1 MPTRLIR
8 DGILTSE
15 RINMLSPNA
24 ELFYRRLMSVADDH
38 GRFSGNLTLLRASC
52 YPLKLDSVKEDS
64 IKKHL
69 AECVD
74 AGLIVPYTV
83 AAKPYIVMVDFG
95 QRIQAKS
102 KFPEPPSG
110 FQDSTVDHGEAPEKT
125 ALDGGVVVVEKEQ
138 VGAPPA
144 APPPADPDAKGDKRA
159 SRLPDDWTLP
169 AEWATWARQERP
181 DLNPVDTA
189 ARFADHWHAKPGKDG
204 RKLDWLATWRN
215 WVRNERARPATA
227 PSPPSAVP
235 RGKPAGPSETPLE
248 NAIAFARQ
256 RFSIGAIDETERD
269 RLIAQATAKHR
280 GSPEIR
286 A

>member
-8 DGILTSE
+8 DGILTSD
-15 RINMLSPNA
+15 RINALSPHA

-83 AAKPYIVMVDFG
+83 SGKPFILMVDFG
-95 QRIQAKS
+95 QRIQSKS
-102 KFPEPPSG
+102 KFPEPPCD
-110 FQDSTVDHGEAPEKT
+110 FQEATGNHGESPEET
-125 ALDGGVVVVEKEQ
+125 ALVVVGCVVEDEGVIPRKRGKQPKTDMPANFGISEA
-138 VGAPPA
+138 VRAWAAEKGHNRLELHLESFKAKVAAHGYTYANWDSAFMEAIRGDWAKLPA
-144 APPPADPDAKGDKRA
+144 ASA
-159 SRLPDDWTLP
+159 
-169 AEWATWARQERP
+169 
-181 DLNPVDTA
+181 
-189 ARFADHWHAKPGKDG
+189 
-204 RKLDWLATWRN
+204 
-215 WVRNERARPATA
+215 
-227 PSPPSAVP
+227 PSAVP

-248 NAIAFARQ
+248 RQISYARQ
-256 RFSIGAIDETERD
+256 QFTFGQIDAIERD
-269 RLIAQATAKHR
+269 RLISVATEKHR
-280 GSPEIR
+280 SH

>member
-15 RINMLSPNA
+15 RINALSSNA

-83 AAKPYIVMVDFG
+83 AAKPYIVLVDFG
-95 QRIQAKS
+95 QRVQAKS
-102 KFPEPPSG
+102 KFPAPPSEVL
-110 FQDSTVDHGEAPEKT
+110 DSTVGHGEAPEKT
-125 ALDGGVVVVEKEQ
+125 ALDGGVVVVDKEQ
-138 VGAPPA
+138 GA
-144 APPPADPDAKGDKRA
+144 
-159 SRLPDDWTLP
+159 LP
-169 AEWATWARQERP
+169 AESPAADHEPKAKNGTRLPPDWSAPADWIAWAHTERP
-181 DLNPVDTA
+181 DLNLADTA

-227 PSPPSAVP
+227 PPPPSAVP

-248 NAIAFARQ
+248 SALQRIRQ
-256 RFSIGAIDETERD
+256 DCHFGVIDMAERD
-269 RLIAQATAKHR
+269 KRIAQATEQHR
-280 GSPEIR
+280 SR